1 MRPTKVTVTTSAAT
15 GESAWIP
22 LNYRQEGF
30 NVGIALDVTAGTPTW
45 VVQMTLDDIFDS
57 SVTPMAIA
65 LPSSTGLET
74 GTTDEVGVLTIPC
87 RAIRLTHSS
96 SSGTT
101 TMTVVQG
108 H

>member
-1 MRPTKVTVTTSAAT
+1 MRPKKVTLTTSATT

-30 NVGIALDVTAGTPTW
+30 NVGIQCDVTAGTPTW
-45 VVQMTLDDIFDS
+45 IVQMTLDDIFDP
-57 SVTPMAIA
+57 SVTPTAIA
-65 LPSSTGLET
+65 LPSGTGLET
-74 GTTDEVGVLTIPC
+74 GTTDEVGVLTVPC
-87 RAIRLTHSS
+87 RAIRLTHST

-101 TMTVVQG
+101 VMTIVQG